1 VPDEGNAIASGKK
14 KSLLLRT
21 IEYTRDN
28 KCFFMV
34 VKAFFYSASFR
45 LKVKFQKPKHMKK
58 NWGIENEES
67 GTDEPEEYTDY
78 VRKVSRAVLCVCNN
92 TKWESKCL
100 VRALTAQKLLNRKK
114 LHSTLYLGVRQ
125 DETGKML
132 AHAWLRWGR
141 YIVTGGN
148 EDLNKYAVV
157 SKFKKI

>member
-1 VPDEGNAIASGKK
+1 MPKEGNIKDSAKK
-14 KSLLLRT
+14 KNLLFRT

-45 LKVKFQKPKHMKK
+45 LQLLVLKPKDMKK
-58 NWGIENEES
+58 HWGIEKEES
-67 GTDEPEEYTDY
+67 DTDEPEEYTDY

-100 VRALTAQKLLNRKK
+100 VRALTAQKLLNKKK

-125 DETGKML
+125 DGEGKML
-132 AHAWLRWGR
+132 AHAWLRWGK

>member
-1 VPDEGNAIASGKK
+1 MPEEGNIKDSPKK
-14 KSLLLRT
+14 KNLLFRT

-45 LKVKFQKPKHMKK
+45 LQLLMFKPKKMKK
-58 NWGIENEES
+58 HWGVEKEES
-67 GTDEPEEYTDY
+67 SVEEPEEYADY

-100 VRALTAQKLLNRKK
+100 VRALTAQKLLKKRK

-125 DETGKML
+125 DEEGKML
-132 AHAWLRWGR
+132 AHAWLRWGKF
-141 YIVTGGN
+141 IVTGGN
-148 EDLNKYAVV
+148 EDLSKYAVV
-157 SKFKKI
+157 SKFRH